1 MSAKPPEQ
9 ESVARQGCF
18 ISGVCAVLTLILLRA
33 LLFRLPPLGMIVLA
47 GLLWLGFLVIYMR
60 VVGGRRSR

>member
-9 ESVARQGCF
+9 GSLARQGCF
-18 ISGVCAVLTLILLRA
+18 ISGVCAVLALILLREF
-33 LLFRLPPLGMIVLA
+33 LFRLPPLGMIILA
-47 GLLWLGFLVIYMR
+47 GLLWLGFLVVYMR